1 MESPFRLC
9 ACIGTMNRCE
19 APRLQKDCRRF
30 SLSHRM
36 GEGRGEGSGFGSWR
50 ALFPLC
56 DLYVLSWQ
64 NLAKASHSPR
74 HFSDYTQFLAHFSQL
89 LKSEIDLLL
98 RMGCHE
104 ANANQFVP
112 GQHSWGND
120 RIDEDPFFLQSFAEF
135 ERWHHASNINRH
147 DRGL

>member
-1 MESPFRLC
+1 MGSPLRLR
-9 ACIGTMNRCE
+9 ACIGTMNRGPVSDC
-19 APRLQKDCRRF
+19 QKGCGRF

-36 GEGRGEGSGFGSWR
+36 GEGRGEGSFSLTAFGSWV

-64 NLAKASHSPR
+64 NLAKASHSLR
-74 HFSDYTQFLAHFSQL
+74 QFSDYTQFLAHFSQL
-89 LKSEIDLLL
+89 LNSEIDLLL

-120 RIDEDPFFLQSFAEF
+120 RIDEHPF
-135 ERWHHASNINRH
+135 
-147 DRGL
+147 